1 MSLNMWQLI
10 WTGVRLERLNE
21 WTWQDRIDTGM
32 YVYTTVVTGVTGQG
46 RHGYM
51 YVCLC
56 NGRDRTGQTR
66 ICMLM

>member
-46 RHGYM
+46 RHGY
-51 YVCLC
+51 VCLC
-56 NGRDRTGQTR
+56 DGCYMTGLTGV
-66 ICMLM
+66 CVLM